1 MLQINGS
8 DLIDDL
14 QSRSKKYM
22 CLADV
27 LMFLSLKLKCEMSV
41 AAEILLSRIP
51 LEQGSNPIYFG
62 KKIGMARFRQSPNDP
77 LLSGLLEGVIIGE
90 GDDFNDNPFNEP
102 SLSRK
107 YWEYSFDVEGLEQ
120 AISFKLDTLS
130 SVLPDYLKPYEIRIG
145 IQLKEVANILAGC
158 KPRATAKSG
167 EVVDIING
175 YQDALWEA
183 YDHGVL
189 KGTNVITDYYC
200 NEEYRTDITLVKDE
214 VADWAIQHGL
224 EWPFKKSVEAMSE
237 NKDLIIDSLKKKNE
251 MLQRELISAKAM
263 IPQMLKQYREDD
275 PLAIAI
281 AMRNDEWLAF
291 NEDDPRA
298 TTPSVEYLV
307 AKLKTE
313 FGMSG
318 ALAAAIEKVA
328 CPILRRGS

>member
-51 LEQGSNPIYFG
+51 MEQGSNPIYFG
-62 KKIGMARFRQSPNDP
+62 KKIGMATFRQSSNDP
-77 LLSGLLEGVIIGE
+77 LLSGLLEGVIIGD
-90 GDDFNDNPFNEP
+90 GDDFDDNPFNEP

-158 KPRATAKSG
+158 KPRATANSG
-167 EVVDIING
+167 EIVDIING

-189 KGTNVITDYYC
+189 KGTNVVTDYYC

-224 EWPFKKSVEAMSE
+224 EWPFK
-237 NKDLIIDSLKKKNE
+237 
-251 MLQRELISAKAM
+251 
-263 IPQMLKQYREDD
+263 
-275 PLAIAI
+275 
-281 AMRNDEWLAF
+281 
-291 NEDDPRA
+291 
-298 TTPSVEYLV
+298 
-307 AKLKTE
+307 
-313 FGMSG
+313 
-318 ALAAAIEKVA
+318 
-328 CPILRRGS
+328 